1 MGIYFVDEYDRQL
14 DERGRIILPAKV
26 REKMSQTVYITV
38 SPTDKCLQLYTE
50 DEWGEISDKLKTL
63 PVTTDSN
70 ARAFVRLFFGTA
82 SACEV
87 DKQGRILLNKKHID
101 FAELKK
107 DIVLV
112 GANTKLEIW
121 DKEEWDTYNKKIS
134 EDIIIEGLAQYNLT
148 I

>member
-1 MGIYFVDEYDRQL
+1 MGMYFVDEYERQL

-26 REKMSQTVYITV
+26 REKISQTVYITV
-38 SPTDKCLQLYTE
+38 SPSDKCLHLYTE
-50 DEWGEISDKLKTL
+50 DEWGEISERLKML
-63 PVTTDSN
+63 PITTDSN

-101 FAELKK
+101 FADLKK
-107 DIVLV
+107 DVVLV

-121 DKEEWDTYNKKIS
+121 DKNEWGLYNNKLS
-134 EDIIIEGLAQYNLT
+134 ENIILEGLAQYNLT

>member
-1 MGIYFVDEYDRQL
+1 MGIYFVDEYERQL

-26 REKMSQTVYITV
+26 REKISQTVYITV
-38 SPTDKCLQLYTE
+38 SPSDKCLHLYTE
-50 DEWGEISDKLKTL
+50 DEWGEISERLKML
-63 PVTTDSN
+63 PITTDSN

-101 FAELKK
+101 FADLKK
-107 DIVLV
+107 DVVLV

-121 DKEEWDTYNKKIS
+121 DKNEWGLYNNKLS
-134 EDIIIEGLAQYNLT
+134 ENIILEGLAQYNLT